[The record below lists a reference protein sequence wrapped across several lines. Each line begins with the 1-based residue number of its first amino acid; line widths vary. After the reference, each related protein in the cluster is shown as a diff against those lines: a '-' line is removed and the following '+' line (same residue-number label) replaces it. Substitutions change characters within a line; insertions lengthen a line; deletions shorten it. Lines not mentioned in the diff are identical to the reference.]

1 MNLESLK
8 KRVQP
13 DTIIDD
19 QEIIA
24 GFVEDWT
31 RRFRGHT
38 SVVAIPRS
46 TSEVAE
52 ILKWC
57 SSNQVNVVP
66 QGGNTGMVGGGVPMN
81 GELIL
86 SLRRMNRVDF
96 IDGPIPHIIAQA
108 GATLASIQES
118 ATHNGWMYG
127 VDFSARESATI
138 GGTIA
143 TNAGGNHVIRYGD
156 TRRQVVSLQALT
168 ASGKIIG
175 DISGLTKDNTGYH
188 LPSLLC
194 GSEGTLAVITQARLR
209 LWTQPQEKTVVLLG
223 LPSPKVALEIVKFF
237 VASNEET
244 QACEIFFEKGLSLV
258 CQQFGIQPPWP
269 ETCSTYLLIE
279 FAGSKGL
286 LDRLNGSEGGEMLK
300 NFDLI
305 AIGEEKASQSRLW
318 RYRSLHTEAIS
329 ASGIPHKLDI
339 TIPFEKLSIF
349 FDEIDSVVEQS
360 SPNAE
365 AFLFGHAG
373 DGNIHVNL
381 IGLKEDDLA
390 PDEAVLEFAASLG
403 GSISAE
409 HGIGR
414 AKSNYLHLR
423 RTPEEISLFKNLKTA
438 FDPTGILNPGVIF
451 PN

>member
-24 GFVEDWT
+24 GFVDDWT

-223 LPSPKVALEIVKFF
+223 LSSPKVALEIVKIF
-237 VASNEET
+237 VASKEET
-244 QACEIFFEKGLSLV
+244 QATEIFFEKGLSLV

-381 IGLKEDDLA
+381 IGLNEDDLA

>member
-24 GFVEDWT
+24 GFVDDWT

-223 LPSPKVALEIVKFF
+223 LSSPKVALEIVKFF

-258 CQQFGIQPPWP
+258 CQHFGIQPPWP
-269 ETCSTYLLIE
+269 ETCSSYLLIE

-381 IGLKEDDLA
+381 IGLNEDDLA

>member
-24 GFVEDWT
+24 GFVDDWT

-223 LPSPKVALEIVKFF
+223 LSSPKVALEIVKFF

-286 LDRLNGSEGGEMLK
+286 LDRLNESEGGEMLK

-381 IGLKEDDLA
+381 IGLNEDDLA

>member
-24 GFVEDWT
+24 GFVDDWT

-223 LPSPKVALEIVKFF
+223 LSSPKVALEIVKFF

-381 IGLKEDDLA
+381 IGLNEDDLA